1 MPDFPQY
8 IFREYD
14 IRGVATTD
22 SGRKVELTDD
32 FTEHLGRAFGSIL
45 RARRKKGFPRIVV
58 GRDARRSGEH
68 LEISLEK
75 GLAAT
80 GVEVI
85 KIGQVPTP
93 CTYFAEQV
101 LDVDGAIQ
109 ITGSHNPVDMN
120 GFKMLIGGA
129 ALYGSQIQDIYQVIK
144 KGDYATGSGS
154 GSGAGIYIDFLPRY
168 IDRLV
173 AGFEPMPGL
182 KLVADC
188 ANGTS
193 GPAIQPAFER
203 LGIDATVMFP
213 EPDGSFPNH
222 HADPTVVANLLDLQG
237 AVKDKNAWLGVA
249 FDGDSDRLGAVDEN
263 GNILWGDQLM
273 IIFARDI
280 LERKPG
286 SYIVGEV
293 KCSKVLYDEIAK
305 AGGIP
310 EMYKTGHSLIKKRMK
325 ETNAV
330 LAGEM
335 SGHLFFQDR
344 WMGFDDAN
352 YAALRLAEIVYQ
364 ANKPLGE
371 VARNIPRLVSTPEMR
386 VDCPENIKFE
396 VVKKVQDYFRSRDD
410 VELIDIDGARVQN
423 KFGWGLVR
431 ASNTQAVLVMRFE
444 ADTNEHL
451 EEIQKMVESA
461 VLKARNSSK

>member
-1 MPDFPQY
+1 MPDFPLY

-14 IRGVATTD
+14 IRGVAIPD
-22 SGRKVELTDD
+22 SGRKVELTEEL
-32 FTEHLGRAFGSIL
+32 TEHLGRAFGTIIRS
-45 RARRKKGFPRIVV
+45 RRTKGMPRVVV
-58 GRDARRSGEH
+58 GRDARRSGER
-68 LEISLEK
+68 LEEFLSK
-75 GLAAT
+75 GLRSA
-80 GVEVI
+80 GVDVV
-85 KIGQVPTP
+85 KIGQTPTP
-93 CTYFAEQV
+93 CNYYAEQT
-101 LDVDGAIQ
+101 LDVDGSIQ

-120 GFKMLIGGA
+120 GFKLLMGGS
-129 ALYGSQIQDIYQVIK
+129 ALWGDQIREIHRVIQ
-144 KGDYATGSGS
+144 KGDYA
-154 GSGAGIYIDFLPRY
+154 SGAGTETFVDFLPRY

-173 AGFEPMPGL
+173 AGFEPMSGL

-193 GPAIQPAFER
+193 GPVIQPAFDR
-203 LGIDATVMFP
+203 LGIDATVLFP
-213 EPDGSFPNH
+213 EPDGTFPNH
-222 HADPTVVANLLDLQG
+222 HADPTVVENLLDLQG
-237 AVKDKNAWLGVA
+237 AVKDHNAWLGVA

-273 IIFARDI
+273 ILFARDI

-293 KCSKVLYDEIAK
+293 KCSKILYDEIEK

-325 ETNAV
+325 ETGAV

-352 YAALRLAEIVYQ
+352 YAALRLAEIVFQ

-371 VARNIPRLVSTPEMR
+371 IARDIPRLVNTPEMR
-386 VDCPENIKFE
+386 IDCPENIKFD
-396 VVKKVQDYFRSRDD
+396 VVKKVQEAFRTRSDF
-410 VELIDIDGARVQN
+410 ELIDIDGARIQN
-423 KFGWGLVR
+423 EHGWGLVR

-444 ADTNEHL
+444 ADTEEHL
-451 EEIQKMVESA
+451 NELRNIVEEEVE
-461 VLKARNSSK
+461 KAKREL